1 MAIISNPRN
10 VGQKLNLSSLK
21 VDIEDSSFLSEYFVL
36 SEYSPKFTAGK
47 NTFLLNG
54 SDKLA
59 SGTPIQLEVL
69 DTAGNSL
76 YVEIAK
82 TNNVAYKEGGAI
94 RISVYV
100 YSDTP
105 YGVGKIILVSREKQN
120 NKVVRWIGNIQIN
133 PLVQNTSKVLFY
145 KPPTL
150 TVDSSFV
157 PIVTDQ
163 STGYVQTVAGS
174 PVQTNAVTPKKGD
187 DYGLFD
193 VNSTPIDYRLT
204 IFDVGLIMSASMKNS
219 LVDIYVTKVDDVVGS
234 VNITSSNVITEIID
248 DKNVKLKHP
257 IYYINNQNK
266 KIIVNAVDATLNA
279 LFTNVK
285 YDTRFL
291 TSSSYNQSVAFVEY
305 SDIKTFCGN
314 VYRHKMYRRS
324 LSTAGDFEII
334 ADEPIVDSDLLIDQT
349 TPNSFFKSL
358 GSFPNV
364 DHVNHYWYKS
374 SGATSLARDASYLMD
389 SMIFTNNN
397 DAEHYVIVKND
408 TNGGSQNHV
417 YSPYNASE
425 NITESGVG
433 YDSNFM
439 KFYPN
444 VTYKLSCKTRIIKS
458 NTSKP
463 AYVSFYITSSL
474 YDQINSDANYD
485 VNRGIKIGEFYLD
498 ERSSSL
504 YYPSPVVFYNKF
516 KNEFNGTMV
525 IYTRNC
531 ETTLSDIKLTTYSEP
546 SFSPD
551 IFVTRIPFPVS
562 VAGEQFEIK
571 AELFDVNSNLVY
583 SDLRTIST
591 FDVSGSTINKV
602 PGITSADTTNGLT
615 VFNVIVKTEQTSP
628 AQGITMLDASRFSF
642 EASGSGGDSA
652 TNGTFYIKKGTV
664 SISPQVTG
672 GVGGKVY
679 IKPSTTLEINPASL
693 GTLDNID
700 IGQSTHK
707 KGKFTDFEA
716 TISAKVPLGSTPS
729 IVSATVTSTT
739 LASTPGTVNVTCPL
753 RAPDGWLSINGFNVP
768 YYV

>member
-1 MAIISNPRN
+1 
-10 VGQKLNLSSLK
+10 
-21 VDIEDSSFLSEYFVL
+21 
-36 SEYSPKFTAGK
+36 
-47 NTFLLNG
+47 
-54 SDKLA
+54 
-59 SGTPIQLEVL
+59 
-69 DTAGNSL
+69 
-76 YVEIAK
+76 
-82 TNNVAYKEGGAI
+82 
-94 RISVYV
+94 
-100 YSDTP
+100 
-105 YGVGKIILVSREKQN
+105 
-120 NKVVRWIGNIQIN
+120 
-133 PLVQNTSKVLFY
+133 
-145 KPPTL
+145 
-150 TVDSSFV
+150 
-157 PIVTDQ
+157 
-163 STGYVQTVAGS
+163 
-174 PVQTNAVTPKKGD
+174 
-187 DYGLFD
+187 
-193 VNSTPIDYRLT
+193 
-204 IFDVGLIMSASMKNS
+204 
-219 LVDIYVTKVDDVVGS
+219 
-234 VNITSSNVITEIID
+234 
-248 DKNVKLKHP
+248 
-257 IYYINNQNK
+257 
-266 KIIVNAVDATLNA
+266 
-279 LFTNVK
+279 
-285 YDTRFL
+285 
-291 TSSSYNQSVAFVEY
+291 
-305 SDIKTFCGN
+305 
-314 VYRHKMYRRS
+314 MYRRS

-349 TPNSFFKSL
+349 TSNSFFKSL

-364 DHVNHYWYKS
+364 SHLNHYWYKS

-389 SMIFTNNN
+389 AMVFTNNN
-397 DAEHYVIVKND
+397 DVENYVIVKND
-408 TNGGSQNHV
+408 TNGGSQTHV
-417 YSPYNASE
+417 YFPYNETE
-425 NITESGVG
+425 NNSESGLG

-439 KFYPN
+439 RFYPD

-458 NTSKP
+458 DTSKP

-504 YYPSPVVFYNKF
+504 YYPSPSVFYNKF

-591 FDVSGSTINKV
+591 FDVSGSTLNKV

-642 EASGSGGDSA
+642 EASGSGGDNA
-652 TNGTFYIKKGTV
+652 TSGTFYIKKGTV

-672 GVGGKVY
+672 GIGGKVY
-679 IKPSTTLEINPASL
+679 IKPSTTLEINPSSL

-716 TISAKVPLGSTPS
+716 TVSATVPTTTAPAT
-729 IVSATVTSTT
+729 VSATVTSTT
-739 LASTPGTVNVTCPL
+739 LASTPGTVDVVCPL
-753 RAPDGWLSINGFNVP
+753 KTPDGWLLINGKKVP
-768 YYV
+768 YYN